1 MTSKLPVRY
10 AISLPVLPDMNA
22 CLDVARRAE
31 ALGYESAWLADT
43 GGIDPFV
50 LAAALARTVTKMRVG
65 IAVSPAYTRTP
76 VVFASMSAS
85 VAQLIP
91 GRFVLGLGCS
101 SETIVDR
108 WNGVPFEK
116 PLARV
121 RETVTLV
128 RSILKGERTNFKGE
142 TVRSE
147 GFRLAALPPEPVPI
161 YVGAL
166 KPPMLRLAGEV
177 GDGVAVNLFPASAL
191 ARMIAEIARGA
202 AKAGKDS
209 TDLETVCRFQAWVTD
224 DPKGARA
231 LIRRFMAGYFTTSV
245 YNTFAEWCGFEEEA
259 RAMREAW
266 AKRDREKTEAAFTD
280 EMIDAITLVGSEAHC
295 RDRVAEFVDAGL
307 TTPMFHTFA
316 PDPQE
321 AWKTLVALAPGR

>member
-1 MTSKLPVRY
+1 MASKLPVRF
-10 AISLPVLPDMNA
+10 AISLPVAPDINA

-31 ALGYESAWLADT
+31 QLGYESAWLADT

-50 LAAALARTVTKMRVG
+50 LAAALAGAVTKMRIG
-65 IAVSPAYTRTP
+65 IAVSPAFTRTP
-76 VVFASMSAS
+76 VVFASMSSS
-85 VAQLIP
+85 VAQLMP

-121 RETVTLV
+121 RETVLLV
-128 RSILKGERTNFKGE
+128 RSMLKGERTSFKGE

-147 GFRLAALPPEPVPI
+147 GFRLMPLPPAPVPI

-177 GDGVAVNLFPASAL
+177 GDGAAVNLFPASAL
-191 ARMIAEIARGA
+191 PRMIAEIARGA
-202 AKAGKDS
+202 AKVGKDA
-209 TDLETVCRFQAWVTD
+209 TGLETVCRFQAWVTD
-224 DPKGARA
+224 DPKRARA
-231 LIRRFMAGYFTTSV
+231 LLRRSMAGYFTTSV
-245 YNTFAEWCGFEEEA
+245 YNSFAEWCGFEEEA
-259 RAMREAW
+259 RAMRDAW

-307 TTPMFHTFA
+307 STPMYHAFA
-316 PDPQE
+316 PDPAE
-321 AWKTLVALAPGR
+321 AWKTLAALAPK

>member
-1 MTSKLPVRY
+1 MAAMPHVRH
-10 AISLPVLPDMNA
+10 AISLPLPP
-22 CLDVARRAE
+22 DVDTSLETARRAVD
-31 ALGYESAWLADT
+31 LGYESAWLADT
-43 GGIDPFV
+43 AGPDPFV
-50 LAAALARTVTKMRVG
+50 LAAALARRVPLRIG
-65 IAVSPAYTRTP
+65 IGVSPAFTRTP
-76 VVFASMSAS
+76 AVFAAMSGTLG
-85 VAQLIP
+85 QLMP

-128 RSILKGERTNFKGE
+128 RAMLEGERSSFRGT

-147 GFRLAALPPEPVPI
+147 GFRLASLPTQPVPI

-177 GDGVAVNLFPASAL
+177 GEGVVVNLFPARAL
-191 ARMIAEIARGA
+191 PAMLSEVARGA
-202 AKAGKDS
+202 AKAGKS
-209 TDLETVCRFQAWVTD
+209 AAGMEVVCRFQAWVTD
-224 DPKGARA
+224 DPKGARN
-231 LIRRFMAGYFTTSV
+231 LVRRFMTGYFTTSV
-245 YNTFAEWCGFEEEA
+245 YNAFAEWCGFVEEA
-259 RAMREAW
+259 RAMRDAW
-266 AKRDREKTEAAFTD
+266 AKREREKAEVAFTD
-280 EMIDAITLVGSEAHC
+280 EMIDAITLIGSEKHC

-307 TTPMFHTFA
+307 TTPMYHAFA

-321 AWKTLVALAPGR
+321 AWRTLVALAPRK

>member
-1 MTSKLPVRY
+1 MPAKPPTRH
-10 AISLPVLPDMNA
+10 AISLPVPPDVDTS
-22 CLDVARRAE
+22 LDVARRA
-31 ALGYESAWLADT
+31 ADLGYESVWLADT
-43 GGIDPFV
+43 SGPDPFV
-50 LAAALARTVTKMRVG
+50 LAAALSRTVPRLRIG
-65 IAVSPAYTRTP
+65 IGVSPAYTRTP
-76 VVFASMSAS
+76 AVFAAMTGAL
-85 VAQLIP
+85 AQLLP

-128 RSILKGERTNFKGE
+128 RSMLAGERSSFRGK

-147 GFRLAALPPEPVPI
+147 GFRLTSLPPQPVPI

-177 GDGVAVNLFPASAL
+177 GDGVVVNLFPVRAL
-191 ARMIAEIARGA
+191 RPMLAEVARGA
-202 AKAGKDS
+202 AKAEKTAEGM
-209 TDLETVCRFQAWVTD
+209 EVVCRFQAWVTD

-231 LIRRFMAGYFTTSV
+231 LIRRATTGYFTTSV
-245 YNTFAEWCGFEEEA
+245 YNAFAEWCGFAEEA

-266 AKRDREKTEAAFTD
+266 AKREREKAEAAFTD
-280 EMIDAITLVGSEAHC
+280 EMIDAITLIGSEAHC
-295 RDRVAEFVDAGL
+295 RDRVAEFVEAGL
-307 TTPMFHTFA
+307 TTPMFHPFA

-321 AWKTLVALAPGR
+321 AWRTLVALAPGK

>member
-1 MTSKLPVRY
+1 MTSKRPVRY

-31 ALGYESAWLADT
+31 ALGYESVWLADT

-85 VAQLIP
+85 VAQLMP

-147 GFRLAALPPEPVPI
+147 GFRLTALPPEPVPI

-191 ARMIAEIARGA
+191 ARMIAEITRGA

-209 TDLETVCRFQAWVTD
+209 MGLEMVCRFQAWVTD

-231 LIRRFMAGYFTTSV
+231 LFRRVHGGLFHHIGLQLLCGVVRLRGRGAGD
-245 YNTFAEWCGFEEEA
+245 A
-259 RAMREAW
+259 RGVGQARSREDRGSLHR
-266 AKRDREKTEAAFTD
+266 RDDRRDHARRQRS
-280 EMIDAITLVGSEAHC
+280 TL
-295 RDRVAEFVDAGL
+295 
-307 TTPMFHTFA
+307 P
-316 PDPQE
+316 
-321 AWKTLVALAPGR
+321 